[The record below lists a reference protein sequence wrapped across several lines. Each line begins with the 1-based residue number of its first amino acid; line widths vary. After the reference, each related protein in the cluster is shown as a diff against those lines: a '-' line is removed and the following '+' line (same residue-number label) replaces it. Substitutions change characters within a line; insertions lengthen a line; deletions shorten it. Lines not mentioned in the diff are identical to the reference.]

1 MLTIYHNKRCS
12 KSREGVCFLEN
23 LKKPFETIHYLEK
36 TITYI
41 ELETILKKLKIKP
54 IELVRTKEKEWI
66 ENFKGKILTDKE
78 IIEAMLQF
86 PKLIERPIV
95 INGEN
100 AVIARPAELIN
111 TILKNHLT

>member
-1 MLTIYHNKRCS
+1 MLTIYHNNRCA

-66 ENFKGKILTDKE
+66 ENFKGKVLTDNQ

-95 INGEN
+95 INSEK
-100 AVIARPAELIN
+100 AIIARPTELIN
-111 TILKNHLT
+111 TIL